1 MERQMKMGKKGVGED
16 GVFVSVGVKSHYL
29 QLWWLLVDL
38 SRNSWAYSK
47 TSVCGVTGQFLTPP
61 SESLDVCHA
70 RGRAWSLHL
79 GRDNLVSLLRDSAQ
93 GRWHLWVY
101 FHVFALLW
109 GSRWE
114 CMWRGLLNYHGSQ
127 KGDMGFFPW
136 SYNTRD
142 GEGETLSTSQSVYHS
157 CLLLLG

>member
-1 MERQMKMGKKGVGED
+1 MKMGKRGVGED
-16 GVFVSVGVKSHYL
+16 GEFVLVGVKSHYL

-61 SESLDVCHA
+61 WMSATHA
-70 RGRAWSLHL
+70 AGPGAPTPHL
-79 GRDNLVSLLRDSAQ
+79 GRDTLVRPLRDLAQ

-101 FHVFALLW
+101 FHVFTLLW

-127 KGDMGFFPW
+127 KWDMGFFPW